1 MNPNALLTL
10 VGGGPGDP
18 DLITLKAIKALR
30 DADVVLY
37 DALINKEILEHAPKA
52 EHIFV
57 GKRKGMHRFSQD
69 EINRLIVEKAT
80 KKGHVVRLKGGDP
93 FVFGRGSEEIEYT
106 QTFGIPTCIV
116 PGISSSIAVPS
127 NCGIPLTQRG
137 ISESFW
143 VITGCTSDR
152 KLSADLHLAARSTAT
167 IVVLMGLH
175 KLEEIC
181 KILEEE
187 GKGLLP
193 AAIIQ
198 NGTATDERI
207 LSGTVVSIVEDARDQ
222 KIGSPALIVFGEVV
236 RFHQE
241 LRKVNNSF
249 NLVKAS

>member
-37 DALINKEILEHAPKA
+37 DALINKELLEHAPKA

-69 EINRLIVEKAT
+69 EINQLIVEKT
-80 KKGHVVRLKGGDP
+80 KDKGHVVRLKGGDP

-106 QTFGIPTCIV
+106 QSFGIPTCIV

-137 ISESFW
+137 VSESFW

-175 KLEEIC
+175 KLSQICDILREEQ
-181 KILEEE
+181 
-187 GKGLLP
+187 KGDLP

-198 NGTATDERI
+198 NGTGINEKV
-207 LSGTVVSIVEDARDQ
+207 LVGTVDSIVEEAATQ
-222 KIGSPALIVFGEVV
+222 QMGSPALIVFGEVV

-241 LRKVNNSF
+241 LQKVSKSF
-249 NLVKAS
+249 SLVKAS